1 MFDVWFDS
9 NIEKCM
15 TKFSLLIPMVGRDRQ
30 LDKEEDIS
38 ASGLSPF
45 KSSLYRMLWI
55 AALFSYVGAAMY
67 DVGASWLMTSLAPN
81 PLFVSL
87 ITTATTLPIF
97 LFALPSGIL
106 SDIFDRRSI
115 LLVTCA
121 YMFTISTAL
130 GILTLVGLTT
140 TTVLLILT
148 FALGAGTTMIRT
160 PIIPT
165 MSGLVSRSELPNA
178 LTLSALASNIGR
190 VIGPT
195 FGGFIVAAIGPWAVF
210 FLNSA
215 SFIGMMIVLSR
226 LPRKPNVNYH
236 HHQQL
241 RSLPPE
247 NIIRAIR
254 IQMRYIRYSQA
265 AHVLIIRA
273 GLFTLCSSALLSLLP
288 LLAKRELGLDSTGFG
303 LLLGSFGAG
312 AIIGG
317 IVILPRLRPKASVES
332 LITVSIALL
341 AIVTFTMGYIRV
353 FDIVCIVMGLGGA
366 AYITIISKFYTI
378 GIKSAPKWIG
388 ARVLAVYLL
397 ILNGGLVVGS
407 VIWGTVANTFGIP
420 VTLSVASLALG
431 ATIVAK
437 KRYSS
442 TLLDDLDFTPAS
454 DHWSLPPQSSV
465 DPLQNENQALITI
478 EYNNIDPKLSDEFEQ
493 SVRELGRKLRSEGM
507 AYWELFQDPTDIGH
521 YIEIRIADTW
531 TDHIRQHEYVTKNV
545 QVMENRIREL
555 IKDCPQPIITHYIGK
570 SPLK

>member
-1 MFDVWFDS
+1 
-9 NIEKCM
+9 
-15 TKFSLLIPMVGRDRQ
+15 MVRKDTQ
-30 LDKEEDIS
+30 IDKEDIS

-55 AALFSYVGAAMY
+55 ASLFSYVGAAMY

-87 ITTATTLPIF
+87 ITTATTLPIL

-115 LLVTCA
+115 LLITCA

-130 GILTLVGLTT
+130 GVLTLVGLTT

-178 LTLSALASNIGR
+178 LTLSALASNLGR

-195 FGGFIVAAIGPWAVF
+195 VGGFIVAAFAPWAVF

-215 SFIGMMIVLSR
+215 SFIGMMLVLSR
-226 LPRKPNVNYH
+226 LPRKPNLNNY
-236 HHQQL
+236 QQQS
-241 RSLPPE
+241 SLPPE

-254 IQMRYIRYSQA
+254 IQLRYIRYSQA
-265 AHVLIIRA
+265 AHILIVRV

-288 LLAKRELGLDSTGFG
+288 LLAKHELALDSIGFG

-317 IVILPRLRPKASVES
+317 IIILPRLRKASVES
-332 LITVSIALL
+332 LITASIVLL
-341 AIVTFTMGYIRV
+341 AIVTFTMGYVRV
-353 FDIVCIVMGLGGA
+353 FDLACVVMGLGGI
-366 AYITIISKFYTI
+366 AYITILSKFYTI

-407 VIWGTVANTFGIP
+407 VIWGAVANTFGIP
-420 VTLSVASLALG
+420 VTLSVASLALA
-431 ATIVAK
+431 ATIIARK
-437 KRYSS
+437 PYSS
-442 TLLDDLDFTPAS
+442 KLLDDLDFTPAS
-454 DHWSLPPQSSV
+454 DHWSLPPQFFI
-465 DPLQNENQALITI
+465 DPKQDDNRALVTI
-478 EYNNIDPKLSDEFEQ
+478 EYKNIDPKLSYEFER
-493 SVRELGRKLRSEGM
+493 SIHELGRILKSEGM
-507 AYWELFQDPTDIGH
+507 AYWELFQDPSDISH

-531 TDHIRQHEYVTKNV
+531 TDHIRQHENVTKNV
-545 QVMENRIREL
+545 QDMENRILEL
-555 IKDCPQPIITHYIGK
+555 IKDCPQPTILHYIGK
-570 SPLK
+570 SAPK

>member
-1 MFDVWFDS
+1 MVER
-9 NIEKCM
+9 EK
-15 TKFSLLIPMVGRDRQ
+15 PE
-30 LDKEEDIS
+30 DKQENIS

-45 KSSLYRMLWI
+45 KSAIFRTLWI
-55 AALFSYVGAAMY
+55 VALFSYIGAAMY

-87 ITTATTLPIF
+87 VTTATTLPIF

-115 LLVTCA
+115 LLITCT
-121 YMFTISTAL
+121 YMFTISTLL
-130 GILTLVGLTT
+130 GIVTIIGLTT
-140 TTVLLILT
+140 PTILLILT

-165 MSGLVSRSELPNA
+165 MSGLVPRSELPDA

-190 VIGPT
+190 VVGPT
-195 FGGFIVAAIGPWAVF
+195 IGGFIVAAIAPWAVF

-215 SFIGMMIVLSR
+215 SFIGMIIVLST
-226 LPRKPNVNYH
+226 LPRKSEVQQHNQYH
-236 HHQQL
+236 QHQQQQS
-241 RSLPPE
+241 SLPPE

-254 IQMRYIRYSQA
+254 VQMRYVRYSQA
-265 AHVLIIRA
+265 AHVLIVRA

-288 LLAKRELGLDSTGFG
+288 LLAKHELGVGSMGFG
-303 LLLGSFGAG
+303 LLLGSFGMG
-312 AIIGG
+312 AIVGG
-317 IVILPRLRPKASVES
+317 IVILPRLRSKASVES
-332 LITVSIALL
+332 LITGSIALL
-341 AIVTFTMGYIRV
+341 AIVTFTMGYVQDFVIL
-353 FDIVCIVMGLGGA
+353 CTVMGLGGA

-397 ILNGGLVVGS
+397 VLNGGLVVGS
-407 VIWGTVANTFGIP
+407 VIWGTVANVFGIP
-420 VTLSVASLALG
+420 ITLLVASLALG
-431 ATIVAK
+431 ASIIAK

-454 DHWSLPPQSSV
+454 DHWSLPPQSSI
-465 DPLQNENQALITI
+465 DSSQNENQALIII
-478 EYNNIDPKLSDEFEQ
+478 EYNKINPNLSNKFEQ
-493 SVRELGRKLRSEGM
+493 SVHELGRTLKSEGM
-507 AYWELFQDPTDIGH
+507 AYWDLFQDPSDIGH

-555 IKDCPQPIITHYIGK
+555 IKDCPQPIISHYIGK
-570 SPLK
+570 SPQSYL

>member
-1 MFDVWFDS
+1 
-9 NIEKCM
+9 
-15 TKFSLLIPMVGRDRQ
+15 MVRKDTQ
-30 LDKEEDIS
+30 IDKEDIS

-87 ITTATTLPIF
+87 ITTATTLPIL

-115 LLVTCA
+115 LLITCA

-130 GILTLVGLTT
+130 AVLTFVGLTT
-140 TTVLLILT
+140 TTVLLTLT

-178 LTLSALASNIGR
+178 LTLSALASNLGR

-195 FGGFIVAAIGPWAVF
+195 VGGFIVAAIAPWAVF
-210 FLNSA
+210 FINSA

-226 LPRKPNVNYH
+226 LPRKPNINN
-236 HHQQL
+236 HQQQS
-241 RSLPPE
+241 SLPPE
-247 NIIRAIR
+247 NIIRAVR
-254 IQMRYIRYSQA
+254 IQLRYIRYSQA
-265 AHVLIIRA
+265 AHVLIVRV

-288 LLAKRELGLDSTGFG
+288 LLAKHELGLDSIGFG

-317 IVILPRLRPKASVES
+317 IVILPRLQHKASVES
-332 LITVSIALL
+332 LITISIALL
-341 AIVTFTMGYIRV
+341 AIVTLTMGYVRV
-353 FDIVCIVMGLGGA
+353 FDLACMVMGLGGI
-366 AYITIISKFYTI
+366 AYITILSKFYTI

-407 VIWGTVANTFGIP
+407 VIWGAFANTFGIP
-420 VTLSVASLALG
+420 LTLLVASLALA
-431 ATIVAK
+431 ATIIARK
-437 KRYSS
+437 PYSS
-442 TLLDDLDFTPAS
+442 ELLDDLDFTPAS
-454 DHWSLPPQSSV
+454 DHWSLPPQSSI
-465 DPLQNENQALITI
+465 DPKQDDNRALVTI
-478 EYNNIDPKLSDEFEQ
+478 EYKNIDPKLSHEFER
-493 SVRELGRKLRSEGM
+493 SIHELGRILKSEGM
-507 AYWELFQDPTDIGH
+507 AYWELFQDPSDISH

-531 TDHIRQHEYVTKNV
+531 TDHMRQHENVTKNV
-545 QVMENRIREL
+545 QDMENRILEL
-555 IKDCPQPIITHYIGK
+555 IKDCPRPTILHYIGK
-570 SPLK
+570 SAPK

>member
-1 MFDVWFDS
+1 
-9 NIEKCM
+9 
-15 TKFSLLIPMVGRDRQ
+15 MVRKDTQ
-30 LDKEEDIS
+30 IDKEDIS

-55 AALFSYVGAAMY
+55 ASLFSYVGAAMY

-87 ITTATTLPIF
+87 ITTATTLPIL

-115 LLVTCA
+115 LLITCA

-130 GILTLVGLTT
+130 GVLTLVGLTT

-178 LTLSALASNIGR
+178 LTLSALASNLGR

-195 FGGFIVAAIGPWAVF
+195 VGGFIVAAFAPWAVF

-215 SFIGMMIVLSR
+215 SFIGMMLVLSR
-226 LPRKPNVNYH
+226 LPRKANLNNY
-236 HHQQL
+236 QQQS
-241 RSLPPE
+241 SLPPE

-254 IQMRYIRYSQA
+254 IQLRYIRYSQA
-265 AHVLIIRA
+265 AHILIVRV

-288 LLAKRELGLDSTGFG
+288 LLAKHELALDSIGFG

-317 IVILPRLRPKASVES
+317 IIILPRLRKASVES
-332 LITVSIALL
+332 LITASIVLL
-341 AIVTFTMGYIRV
+341 AIVTFTMGYVRV
-353 FDIVCIVMGLGGA
+353 FDLACVVMGLGGI
-366 AYITIISKFYTI
+366 AYITILSKFYTI

-407 VIWGTVANTFGIP
+407 VIWGAVANTFGIP
-420 VTLSVASLALG
+420 VTLSVASLALA
-431 ATIVAK
+431 ATIIARK
-437 KRYSS
+437 PYSS
-442 TLLDDLDFTPAS
+442 KLLDDLDFTPAS
-454 DHWSLPPQSSV
+454 DHWSLPPQFFI
-465 DPLQNENQALITI
+465 DPKQDDNRALVTI
-478 EYNNIDPKLSDEFEQ
+478 EYKNIDPKLSYEFER
-493 SVRELGRKLRSEGM
+493 SIHELGRILKSEGM
-507 AYWELFQDPTDIGH
+507 AYWELFQDPSDISH

-531 TDHIRQHEYVTKNV
+531 TDHIRQHENVTKNV
-545 QVMENRIREL
+545 QDMENRILEL
-555 IKDCPQPIITHYIGK
+555 IKDCPQPTILHYIGK
-570 SPLK
+570 SAPK

>member
-1 MFDVWFDS
+1 MDDLSKREGVYV
-9 NIEKCM
+9 EKCM
-15 TKFSLLIPMVGRDRQ
+15 NKACLLIPMVRKDTQ
-30 LDKEEDIS
+30 IDKEAIS

-45 KSSLYRMLWI
+45 KSSLFRMLWI

-87 ITTATTLPIF
+87 ITTATTLPIL

-115 LLVTCA
+115 LLITCA

-130 GILTLVGLTT
+130 AVLTFVGLTT
-140 TTVLLILT
+140 TTVLLTLT

-178 LTLSALASNIGR
+178 LTLSALASNLGR

-195 FGGFIVAAIGPWAVF
+195 VGGFIVAAIAPWAVF
-210 FLNSA
+210 FINSA

-226 LPRKPNVNYH
+226 LPRKPNINN
-236 HHQQL
+236 HQQQS
-241 RSLPPE
+241 SLPPE
-247 NIIRAIR
+247 NIIRAVR
-254 IQMRYIRYSQA
+254 IQLRYIRYSQA
-265 AHVLIIRA
+265 AHVLIVRV

-288 LLAKRELGLDSTGFG
+288 LLAKHELGLDSIGFG

-317 IVILPRLRPKASVES
+317 IVILPRLQHKASVES
-332 LITVSIALL
+332 LITISIALL
-341 AIVTFTMGYIRV
+341 AIVTLTMGYVRV
-353 FDIVCIVMGLGGA
+353 FDLACMVMGLGGI
-366 AYITIISKFYTI
+366 AYITILSKFYTI

-407 VIWGTVANTFGIP
+407 VIWGAFANTFGIP
-420 VTLSVASLALG
+420 LTLLVASLALA
-431 ATIVAK
+431 ATIIARK
-437 KRYSS
+437 PYSS
-442 TLLDDLDFTPAS
+442 ELLDDLDFTPAS
-454 DHWSLPPQSSV
+454 DHWSLPPQSSI
-465 DPLQNENQALITI
+465 DPKQDDNRALVTI
-478 EYNNIDPKLSDEFEQ
+478 EYKNIDPKLSHEFER
-493 SVRELGRKLRSEGM
+493 SIHELGRILKSEGM
-507 AYWELFQDPTDIGH
+507 AYWDLFQDPSDISH

-531 TDHIRQHEYVTKNV
+531 TDHMRQHENVTKNV
-545 QVMENRIREL
+545 QDMENRILEL
-555 IKDCPQPIITHYIGK
+555 IKDCPRPTILHYIGK
-570 SPLK
+570 SAPK

>member
-1 MFDVWFDS
+1 
-9 NIEKCM
+9 
-15 TKFSLLIPMVGRDRQ
+15 MVRKDTQ
-30 LDKEEDIS
+30 IDKEDIS

-87 ITTATTLPIF
+87 ITTATTLPIL

-115 LLVTCA
+115 LLITCA

-130 GILTLVGLTT
+130 AVLTFVGLTT
-140 TTVLLILT
+140 TTVLLTLT

-178 LTLSALASNIGR
+178 LTLSALASNLGR

-195 FGGFIVAAIGPWAVF
+195 VGGFIVAAIAPWAVF
-210 FLNSA
+210 FINSA

-226 LPRKPNVNYH
+226 LPRKPNINN
-236 HHQQL
+236 HQQQS
-241 RSLPPE
+241 SLPPE
-247 NIIRAIR
+247 NIIRAVR
-254 IQMRYIRYSQA
+254 IQLRYIRYSQA
-265 AHVLIIRA
+265 AHVLIVRV

-288 LLAKRELGLDSTGFG
+288 LLAKHELGLDSIGFG

-317 IVILPRLRPKASVES
+317 IVILPRLQHKASVES
-332 LITVSIALL
+332 LITISIALL
-341 AIVTFTMGYIRV
+341 AIVTLTMGYVRV
-353 FDIVCIVMGLGGA
+353 FDLACMVMGLGGI
-366 AYITIISKFYTI
+366 AYITILSKFYTI

-407 VIWGTVANTFGIP
+407 VLWGAVANTFGIP
-420 VTLSVASLALG
+420 LTLLVASLALA
-431 ATIVAK
+431 ATIIARK
-437 KRYSS
+437 PYSS
-442 TLLDDLDFTPAS
+442 ELLDDLDFTPAS
-454 DHWSLPPQSSV
+454 DHWSLPPQSSI
-465 DPLQNENQALITI
+465 DLKQDDNRALVTI
-478 EYNNIDPKLSDEFEQ
+478 EYKNIDPKLSHEFER
-493 SVRELGRKLRSEGM
+493 SIHELGRILKSEGM
-507 AYWELFQDPTDIGH
+507 AYWELFQDPSDISH

-531 TDHIRQHEYVTKNV
+531 TDHMRQHENVTKNV
-545 QVMENRIREL
+545 QDMENRILEL
-555 IKDCPQPIITHYIGK
+555 IKDCPRPTILHYIGK
-570 SPLK
+570 SAPK

>member
-1 MFDVWFDS
+1 MFDVWFGS
-9 NIEKCM
+9 IEKCM
-15 TKFSLLIPMVGRDRQ
+15 TKSCLLIPMVGRDRQ

-115 LLVTCA
+115 LLITCA
-121 YMFTISTAL
+121 YMFTISTVL

-140 TTVLLILT
+140 PTVLLILT

-195 FGGFIVAAIGPWAVF
+195 VGGFIVAAIAPWAVF

-226 LPRKPNVNYH
+226 LPRKSNVNYH
-236 HHQQL
+236 HQQQQS
-241 RSLPPE
+241 SLPPE

-303 LLLGSFGAG
+303 LLLGSFGVG

-341 AIVTFTMGYIRV
+341 AIVTFAMGYVRV

-366 AYITIISKFYTI
+366 AYITILSKFYTI
-378 GIKSAPKWIG
+378 GMKSAPKWIG

-407 VIWGTVANTFGIP
+407 VIWGTVANTIGIP
-420 VTLSVASLALG
+420 VTLLVASLALG
-431 ATIVAK
+431 ATIIAK

-454 DHWSLPPQSSV
+454 DHWSLPPQSSI
-465 DPLQNENQALITI
+465 DPSQDDNQALITI
-478 EYNNIDPKLSDEFEQ
+478 EYNKIDPKLSDEFEQ
-493 SVRELGRKLRSEGM
+493 SVHELGRILKSEGM
-507 AYWELFQDPTDIGH
+507 AYWKLFQDPADIGH
-521 YIEIRIADTW
+521 YVEIRIADTW
-531 TDHIRQHEYVTKNV
+531 TDHIRQHEHVTKNV
-545 QVMENRIREL
+545 QDMENRIREL
-555 IKDCPQPIITHYIGK
+555 IKDCPQPTISHYVGK
-570 SPLK
+570 SPPK

>member
-1 MFDVWFDS
+1 
-9 NIEKCM
+9 
-15 TKFSLLIPMVGRDRQ
+15 MVERDRQ
-30 LDKEEDIS
+30 EDKRENILG
-38 ASGLSPF
+38 SGLSPF
-45 KSSLYRMLWI
+45 KSAIFRTLCI

-106 SDIFDRRSI
+106 SDIFDRRII
-115 LLVTCA
+115 LLIACA
-121 YMFTISTAL
+121 YMFTISTIL
-130 GILTLVGLTT
+130 GILTFIGLTT
-140 TTVLLILT
+140 PTILLIFT

-165 MSGLVSRSELPNA
+165 MSGLVGRSELPDA

-195 FGGFIVAAIGPWAVF
+195 IGGFIVAAIAPWAVF

-215 SFIGMMIVLSR
+215 SFIGMIIVLSR
-226 LPRKPNVNYH
+226 LPRKSNVQQHNQ
-236 HHQQL
+236 HQPQQQQS
-241 RSLPPE
+241 SLPPE

-254 IQMRYIRYSQA
+254 VQMRYVRYSQA
-265 AHVLIIRA
+265 AHVLIVRA

-303 LLLGSFGAG
+303 LLLGSFGMG
-312 AIIGG
+312 AIVGG

-332 LITVSIALL
+332 LITGSIALL
-341 AIVTFTMGYIRV
+341 AIVTFTVGYERNFGIL
-353 FDIVCIVMGLGGA
+353 CMAMALGGA
-366 AYITIISKFYTI
+366 AYITILSKFYTI

-388 ARVLAVYLL
+388 ARVLAIYLL

-407 VIWGTVANTFGIP
+407 VIWGTVANIFGIP
-420 VTLSVASLALG
+420 ITLLVASLALA
-431 ATIVAK
+431 ATIIAK
-437 KRYSS
+437 KRYNS

-478 EYNNIDPKLSDEFEQ
+478 EYNKIDPKLSDEFEQ
-493 SVRELGRKLRSEGM
+493 SVRELGRLLRSEGM
-507 AYWELFQDPTDIGH
+507 AYWELFQDPADIAH

-531 TDHIRQHEYVTKNV
+531 TDHIRQHEYVTRNV

-555 IKDCPQPIITHYIGK
+555 IKDCPQPIISHYIGK

>member
-1 MFDVWFDS
+1 
-9 NIEKCM
+9 
-15 TKFSLLIPMVGRDRQ
+15 MVERDRQ
-30 LDKEEDIS
+30 LDGQENIS
-38 ASGLSPF
+38 VSGLSPF
-45 KSSLYRMLWI
+45 KYSIYKTLWI
-55 AALFSYVGAAMY
+55 AVLFSYVGAAMY

-115 LLVTCA
+115 LLITCA
-121 YMFTISTAL
+121 YMFTISTVL

-140 TTVLLILT
+140 ATVLLILT

-160 PIIPT
+160 PIIPI

-178 LTLSALASNIGR
+178 LTLSALASNLGR

-195 FGGFIVAAIGPWAVF
+195 VGGFIVAAIAPWAVF

-215 SFIGMMIVLSR
+215 SFVGMIIVLSR
-226 LPRKPNVNYH
+226 LPRKPGT
-236 HHQQL
+236 QQ

-254 IQMRYIRYSQA
+254 VQMRYIRYSQA
-265 AHVLIIRA
+265 ARVLIVRA

-288 LLAKRELGLDSTGFG
+288 LLAKHQLGLDSTGFG
-303 LLLGSFGAG
+303 LLLGSFGMG

-332 LITVSIALL
+332 LITGSIALL
-341 AIVTFTMGYIRV
+341 AIVTFTMGYVRDFAIL
-353 FDIVCIVMGLGGA
+353 CLVMGLGGA
-366 AYITIISKFYTI
+366 AYITILSKFYTI
-378 GIKSAPKWIG
+378 GVKSAPRWIG

-407 VIWGTVANTFGIP
+407 IIWGTVANTFGIP
-420 VTLSVASLALG
+420 DTLLVASLTLG
-431 ATIVAK
+431 ATIIAK

-442 TLLDDLDFTPAS
+442 TLLEDLDFTPAS
-454 DHWSLPPQSSV
+454 DHWSLPPQSLV
-465 DPLQNENQALITI
+465 DPSQNDSQALITI
-478 EYNNIDPKLSDEFEQ
+478 EYNKIDPKLSDEFEQ
-493 SVRELGRKLRSEGM
+493 SVRELGRILKSEGM
-507 AYWELFQDPTDIGH
+507 AYWELFQDPSDIGH

-531 TDHIRQHEYVTKNV
+531 TDHMRQHEYVTKNV
-545 QVMENRIREL
+545 QFMENKIRAL
-555 IKDCPQPIITHYIGK
+555 IKDCPQPIMSHYIGK
-570 SPLK
+570 SIK

>member
-1 MFDVWFDS
+1 
-9 NIEKCM
+9 
-15 TKFSLLIPMVGRDRQ
+15 MVRKDTQ
-30 LDKEEDIS
+30 IDKEDIS

-87 ITTATTLPIF
+87 ITTATTLPIL

-115 LLVTCA
+115 LLITCA

-130 GILTLVGLTT
+130 AVLTFVGLTT
-140 TTVLLILT
+140 TTVLLTLT

-178 LTLSALASNIGR
+178 LTLSALASNLGR

-195 FGGFIVAAIGPWAVF
+195 VGGFIVAAIAPWAVF
-210 FLNSA
+210 FINSA

-226 LPRKPNVNYH
+226 LPRKPNINN
-236 HHQQL
+236 HQQQS
-241 RSLPPE
+241 SLPPE
-247 NIIRAIR
+247 NIIRAVR
-254 IQMRYIRYSQA
+254 IQLRYIRYSQA
-265 AHVLIIRA
+265 AHVLIVRV

-288 LLAKRELGLDSTGFG
+288 LLAKHELGLDSIGFG

-317 IVILPRLRPKASVES
+317 IVILPRLQHKASVES
-332 LITVSIALL
+332 LITISIALL
-341 AIVTFTMGYIRV
+341 AIVTLTMGYVRV
-353 FDIVCIVMGLGGA
+353 FDLACMVMGLGGI
-366 AYITIISKFYTI
+366 AYITILSKFYTI

-407 VIWGTVANTFGIP
+407 VLWGAVANTFGIP
-420 VTLSVASLALG
+420 LTLLVASLALA
-431 ATIVAK
+431 ATIIARK
-437 KRYSS
+437 PYSS
-442 TLLDDLDFTPAS
+442 ELLDDLDFTPAS
-454 DHWSLPPQSSV
+454 DHWSLPPQSSI
-465 DPLQNENQALITI
+465 DLKQDDNRALVTI
-478 EYNNIDPKLSDEFEQ
+478 EYKNIDPKLSHGFER
-493 SVRELGRKLRSEGM
+493 SIHELGRILKSEGM
-507 AYWELFQDPTDIGH
+507 AYWELFQDPSDISH

-531 TDHIRQHEYVTKNV
+531 TDHMRQHENVTKNV
-545 QVMENRIREL
+545 QDMENRILEL
-555 IKDCPQPIITHYIGK
+555 IKDCPRPTILHYIGK
-570 SPLK
+570 SAPK